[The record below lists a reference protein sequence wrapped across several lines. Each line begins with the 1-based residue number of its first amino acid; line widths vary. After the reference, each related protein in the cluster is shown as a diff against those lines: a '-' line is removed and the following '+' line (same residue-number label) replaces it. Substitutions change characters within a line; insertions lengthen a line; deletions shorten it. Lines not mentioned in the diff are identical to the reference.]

1 MPWQAE
7 LPLLSDDKPLAADET
22 PRTIALGD
30 RIVPYVLR
38 RAKRR
43 TIGLSIDH
51 RGLRVGAPRRASLA
65 EVETLILKHADWVTQ
80 KLDEWRS
87 RRRPEPLR
95 IADGMTLPMLGGT
108 LVVRL
113 AAGGNRAIWNA
124 HHEAVLTLCLR
135 TPADARR
142 MLESALRERARQLF
156 DERLRHYTAAF
167 GLAVPPL
174 ALSAARTRWGSCS
187 LQSGTRLNWRL
198 IHFAPH
204 VVDYVVIHELAH
216 LREMNHSRRFW
227 AIVGEHC
234 PDYRATRD
242 ELKTL
247 AAACTHW

>member
-7 LPLLSDDKPLAADET
+7 LPLLSDKPLAADET
-22 PRTIALGD
+22 PRSIALGD

-51 RGLRVGAPRRASLA
+51 RGLRVGAPRRASLV
-65 EVETLILKHADWVTQ
+65 EVETLILKHADWVAQ

-87 RRRPEPLR
+87 RRRPETLR
-95 IADGMTLPMLGGT
+95 IADGMVLPLLGKS
-108 LVVRL
+108 LVVRV

-124 HHEAVLTLCLR
+124 HHDAVLTLCLR

-142 MLESALRERARQLF
+142 MLENALRERARQLF
-156 DERLRHYTAAF
+156 SERLQHYATAL

-187 LQSGTRLNWRL
+187 LQSGIRLNWRL
-198 IHFAPH
+198 IHFSPH
-204 VVDYVVIHELAH
+204 IVDYVVIHELAH
-216 LREMNHSRRFW
+216 LHEMNHSRRFW
-227 AIVGEHC
+227 AIVAAHC
-234 PDYRATRD
+234 PDYRETRD
-242 ELKTL
+242 ELKAL
-247 AAACTHW
+247 AADCPHW